1 MPTTVTRRLYEV
13 PDFFGFRGL
22 NRLFDEGF
30 ANWTGG
36 LAQNGIAPSW
46 IPATDVS
53 EDKEAVR
60 IRIEVPGVKAE
71 DIKLTLENQT
81 LTIRGEKKQEAEE
94 KTDRVHRYERTF
106 GSFERVFALPNSV
119 DPEKVQAAYEAGV
132 LIVTLPKA
140 ERARQR
146 EIPVSVK

>member
-1 MPTTVTRRLYEV
+1 MTTTVTRRLYEV

-30 ANWTGG
+30 AG
-36 LAQNGIAPSW
+36 LAQNGLVPSW

-53 EDKEAVR
+53 EDKEAVK
-60 IRIEVPGVKAE
+60 IQIEIPGVKGE

-94 KTDRVHRYERTF
+94 KTDRLHRYERTF

-119 DPEKVQAAYEAGV
+119 DPEKVQAAYDAGV
-132 LIVTLPKA
+132 LTVTLPKA

>member
-1 MPTTVTRRLYEV
+1 MTTTVTRRLYEV

-22 NRLFDEGF
+22 NRLLDEGF

-36 LAQNGIAPSW
+36 LPQNGTVPSW
-46 IPATDVS
+46 TPATDVS
-53 EDKEAVR
+53 EDKESVK
-60 IRIEVPGVKAE
+60 IQIELPGVKAE
-71 DIKLTLENQT
+71 DIKLSLENQT
-81 LTIRGEKKQEAEE
+81 LTIRGEKKQVAEE
-94 KTDRVHRYERTF
+94 KSDRLHRYERTF

-119 DPEKVQAAYEAGV
+119 DAEKVRAAYEAGV
-132 LIVTLPKA
+132 LTVTLPKA

>member
-1 MPTTVTRRLYEV
+1 MTTTVTRRLYEV

-22 NRLFDEGF
+22 NRLLDEGF

-36 LAQNGIAPSW
+36 LAQNGTVPSW

-53 EDKEAVR
+53 EDKESVK
-60 IRIEVPGVKAE
+60 IQIELPGVKAE
-71 DIKLTLENQT
+71 DIKLSLENQT
-81 LTIRGEKKQEAEE
+81 LTIRGEKKQLAED
-94 KTDRVHRYERTF
+94 KSDRLHRYERTF

-119 DPEKVQAAYEAGV
+119 DAEKVQAAYEAGV
-132 LIVTLPKA
+132 LTVTLPKA

>member
-1 MPTTVTRRLYEV
+1 MTTTVTRRLYEV
-13 PDFFGFRGL
+13 PDFFGLRGL

-30 ANWTGG
+30 ANWG
-36 LAQNGIAPSW
+36 QNGIVPTW

-53 EDKEAVR
+53 EDKEAVK
-60 IRIEVPGVKAE
+60 IQIELPGVKAE
-71 DIKLTLENQT
+71 DIKLSLENQT
-81 LTIRGEKKQEAEE
+81 LTIRGEKKQVAEE
-94 KTDRVHRYERTF
+94 KSDRLHRYERTF

-132 LIVTLPKA
+132 LTVTLPKA